1 VTIHPHS
8 NQKGANSL
16 QSTSSKE
23 HQAKSSRKPVAI
35 KLHAKARHGQW
46 GMMELAVVASV
57 DINTVEMPSLDQ
69 GWGWKWGRR
78 LKVASRLSSG

>member
-1 VTIHPHS
+1 
-8 NQKGANSL
+8 
-16 QSTSSKE
+16 
-23 HQAKSSRKPVAI
+23 
-35 KLHAKARHGQW
+35 
-46 GMMELAVVASV
+46 MMELAVVASV